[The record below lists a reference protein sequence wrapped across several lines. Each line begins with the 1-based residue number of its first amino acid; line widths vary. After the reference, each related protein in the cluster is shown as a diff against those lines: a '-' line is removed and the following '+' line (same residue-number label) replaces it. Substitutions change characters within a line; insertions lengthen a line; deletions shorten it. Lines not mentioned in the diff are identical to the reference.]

1 MPDFVTLRSQ
11 LREPRF
17 AELSKLVVPL
27 RGDQLAAT
35 LGDWMDSLISQ
46 RNALKALA
54 DTKPVDLED
63 LRIREFSIEE
73 TKLNRAYIKMGTDI
87 KVIKPILKVQW
98 VPTAL

>member
-1 MPDFVTLRSQ
+1 M
-11 LREPRF
+11 
-17 AELSKLVVPL
+17 VPL

-63 LRIREFSIEE
+63 IRIREFSKEE
-73 TKLNRAYIKMGTDI
+73 TELNRAYIKMGTDI
-87 KVIKPILKVQW
+87 KATKPILKVR
-98 VPTAL
+98 